1 MKTYPPPPPKKKLKL
16 KPLVCIKLRL
26 SLTNS
31 AIFGSDIEETVE
43 SGRGEK
49 IKGKN
54 ISVKS
59 LVAWK

>member
-1 MKTYPPPPPKKKLKL
+1 MLNNANEDWLKKEP
-16 KPLVCIKLRL
+16 KPLLYIKLRL

-31 AIFGSDIEETVE
+31 AMLGSNAEETVE
-43 SGRGEK
+43 SGAVER

-54 ISVKS
+54 ISVES

>member
-1 MKTYPPPPPKKKLKL
+1 MKTEPKKKNL
-16 KPLVCIKLRL
+16 KPLVYIKLRL

-31 AIFGSDIEETVE
+31 AMLGSNMEETVE
-43 SGRGEK
+43 SGRGKK